1 MCTKNHDMFYCS
13 WNMVHDRYVIFH
25 FGLFFALLQP
35 KSPKNQNFN
44 FKKMKKNHWIYHHF
58 TQVYQKSWSY
68 ANCSWDMACDT
79 CNCHFSFRAIFCP
92 FILLTAQKIKIS
104 KKWKKVWRYHHF
116 THVHQKLWLDNVPF
130 LRYGVRQM
138 GRHTYRWI
146 DGWKK

>member
-1 MCTKNHDMFYCS
+1 MICFTVPEIWYMTDM
-13 WNMVHDRYVIFH
+13 
-25 FGLFFALLQP
+25 LFFILDYFLPFYTLTAHQF
-35 KSPKNQNFN
+35 QNLN
-44 FKKMKKNHWIYHHF
+44 LKKMKKNHWIYHHF

-68 ANCSWDMACDT
+68 TNCSWDMACDT